1 MKISRHKQ
9 FKKDFAKHIKTM
21 QDKHFQSFINVLSL
35 LINNESLPP
44 NYKDHQLQ
52 GKLSK
57 FREFH
62 IGGDL
67 LVMYAIENDVLYLL
81 RIGTHSEIFEKF

>member
-9 FKKDFAKHIKTM
+9 FKKDFSKYFKVM
-21 QDKHFQSFINVLSL
+21 SDKHFQSFINAVSL
-35 LINNESLPP
+35 LINNKTLPP
-44 NYKDHQLQ
+44 EYKDHQLK
-52 GKLSK
+52 GELSK

-67 LVMYAIENDVLYLL
+67 LVIYTIENDVLYLL
-81 RIGTHSEIFEKF
+81 RLGTHSELFGE

>member
-9 FKKDFAKHIKTM
+9 FKKDFAKHFKTM
-21 QDKHFQSFINVLSL
+21 QDKHFQSFIEAISILARGK
-35 LINNESLPP
+35 ELPP
-44 NYKDHQLQ
+44 QYKDHQLK
-52 GKLSK
+52 GEFSK

-67 LVMYAIENDVLYLL
+67 LVIYAIENDIIYLL
-81 RIGTHSEIFEKF
+81 RMGTHSELFGR

>member
-9 FKKDFAKHIKTM
+9 FKKDFAKYFKTM
-21 QDKHFQSFINVLSL
+21 QDKHFQSFINAVFILM
-35 LINNESLPP
+35 NDKNLPP
-44 NYKDHQLQ
+44 EYKDHQLK

-57 FREFH
+57 YREFH

-67 LVMYAIENDVLYLL
+67 LVIYTIENDVIYLL
-81 RIGTHSEIFEKF
+81 RLGTHSELFGE

>member
-9 FKKDFAKHIKTM
+9 FKKDFSKYFKVM
-21 QDKHFQSFINVLSL
+21 SDKHFQSFVDAIFL
-35 LINNESLPP
+35 LINNKTLPP
-44 NYKDHQLQ
+44 EYKDHQLK
-52 GKLSK
+52 GELSK

-67 LVMYAIENDVLYLL
+67 LVIYTIENDVLYLL
-81 RIGTHSEIFEKF
+81 RLGTHSELFGE

>member
-9 FKKDFAKHIKTM
+9 FKKDFSKYFKVM
-21 QDKHFQSFINVLSL
+21 SDKHFQSFVDAISL
-35 LINNESLPP
+35 LINNKTLPP
-44 NYKDHQLQ
+44 EYKDHQLK
-52 GKLSK
+52 GELSK

-67 LVMYAIENDVLYLL
+67 LVIYTIENDVLYLL
-81 RIGTHSEIFEKF
+81 RLGTHSELFGE